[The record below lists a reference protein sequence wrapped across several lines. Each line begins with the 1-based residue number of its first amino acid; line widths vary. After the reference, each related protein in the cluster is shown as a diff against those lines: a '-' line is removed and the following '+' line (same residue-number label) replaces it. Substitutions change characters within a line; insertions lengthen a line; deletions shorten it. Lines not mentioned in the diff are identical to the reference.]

1 MQQEDKRVLGR
12 ETRGPIGAEQLDTV
26 PWNHVDTD
34 AVVEFSTD
42 ELTAICPVT
51 GQPDFYELKLSYRPG
66 ALLLESKA
74 MKLYLWSFRDR
85 GMFAEDMAAT
95 LLKDL
100 VATCNPAEMTVDL
113 TQKVRGGIKIRTFV
127 RHHSNEEAWPIDTG

>member
-1 MQQEDKRVLGR
+1 MVQQEDKRVLGR
-12 ETRGPIGAEQLDTV
+12 QTCGPIGAEQLDV
-26 PWNHVDTD
+26 IPWNHTGTD
-34 AVVEFSTD
+34 AVVEFSTN

-66 ALLLESKA
+66 QQLLESKA

-100 VATCNPAEMTVDL
+100 VAACEPLEMTVEL
-113 TQKVRGGIKIRTFV
+113 TQQVRGGLKIRTVV
-127 RHHSNEEAWPIDTG
+127 RYPSNEET

>member
-26 PWNHVDTD
+26 PWNHADTD

-66 ALLLESKA
+66 SRLLESKA

-85 GMFAEDMAAT
+85 GMFAEDMAAS
-95 LLKDL
+95 LLKDC
-100 VATCNPAEMTVDL
+100 VATCDPAEMTVDL
-113 TQKVRGGIKIRTFV
+113 TQKVRGGIKIRTVV
-127 RHHSNEEAWPIDTG
+127 RHHSNEEA

>member
-12 ETRGPIGAEQLDTV
+12 ETRGPIEAEQLDTM
-26 PWNHVDTD
+26 PWNHADTD

-66 ALLLESKA
+66 SRLLESKA

-100 VATCNPAEMTVDL
+100 VATCDPAQMTVDL
-113 TQKVRGGIKIRTFV
+113 TQKVRGGLKIRTVV
-127 RHHSNEEAWPIDTG
+127 RHQSNEEA

>member
-1 MQQEDKRVLGR
+1 MLGR

-26 PWNHVDTD
+26 PWNHTDTD

-42 ELTAICPVT
+42 ELTGICPVT

-66 ALLLESKA
+66 TRLLESKA
-74 MKLYLWSFRDR
+74 MKLYLWGFRDR
-85 GMFAEDMAAT
+85 GTFAEDMAAR

-100 VATCNPAEMTVDL
+100 AAACDPVEMTVDL
-113 TQKVRGGIKIRTFV
+113 TQRVRGGLKIRTVV
-127 RHHSNEEAWPIDTG
+127 RHPSSHPAGG

>member
-1 MQQEDKRVLGR
+1 VQQEDKRVLGG
-12 ETRGPIGAEQLDTV
+12 ETRGPIGAEQLDMV
-26 PWNHVDTD
+26 PWNHSGTDT
-34 AVVEFSTD
+34 VVEFSTD
-42 ELTAICPVT
+42 EITAICPIT

-66 ALLLESKA
+66 MRLLESKA

-100 VATCNPAEMTVDL
+100 VAACDPVEMTVDL
-113 TQKVRGGIKIRTFV
+113 TQRVRGGLQIRTLV
-127 RHHSNEEAWPIDTG
+127 CHPSGE